1 MREQAMSHRAVFAKG
16 GLLLG
21 LPVALGLL
29 AAGCSSS
36 RVLELAPSDRVPLE
50 LGEPQRV
57 AVLPPTDARP
67 RVEREGRTPKVID
80 RSVPFVGGVNIERGS
95 DVSSDGDLGGDPL
108 AALGAT
114 LRGYVGSIDGVTTS
128 DDVTGAGGED
138 AVSGAD
144 YVLETEVLHLEAG
157 AYRAR
162 RELKAPVI
170 GWIVNPDLE
179 ERYLPTANV
188 VLRLRLRSADGRFQA
203 ARVVNASVLGG
214 PDDADE
220 PGALVAGATRAA
232 AHEARQLTAS
242 WLARAEAGARTAGLP
257 VAGRSASAPSTT
269 GDAQGTSFLVHAVD
283 VNRLGVV
290 LARIDR
296 ETGDVVWIERRE
308 GLPLIGPP
316 GVWHLAPFDEHGV
329 LLPPA
334 EYDALSRELAERF
347 VLQRI
352 DQLTVYRYLG
362 PLGR

>member
-1 MREQAMSHRAVFAKG
+1 MRERAFSRRAVITGG

-36 RVLELAPSDRVPLE
+36 QVLELAPSDRVPLE
-50 LGEPQRV
+50 LGEQRRV

-67 RVEREGRTPKVID
+67 RVEREGRTRKVID

-114 LRGYVGSIDGVTTS
+114 LRAYVGSVDGVILP
-128 DDVTGAGGED
+128 DDVDGVGED
-138 AVSGAD
+138 DAGGAD

-157 AYRAR
+157 AYRSR

-220 PGALVAGATRAA
+220 PAALVAGATRAA

-296 ETGDVVWIERRE
+296 ATGDVVWIERRE
-308 GLPLIGPP
+308 GMPLIGPP